1 MARGKDKHTAR
12 QQALQGLG
20 RELARRAKSRCE
32 LCSAQ
37 EALFPTELP
46 PEPEEPTLD
55 SALLLCSSCRPL
67 LNTPPQLPVALST
80 HDREGHFLF
89 LQEAV
94 WSETAPAQIA
104 AVRLLRELIS
114 LGEAW
119 AMELN
124 ESLYLMP
131 EIEERL

>member
-1 MARGKDKHTAR
+1 MARGKEKHTAR

-20 RELARRAKSRCE
+20 RELARRASSRCE
-32 LCSAQ
+32 LCTAQ
-37 EALFPTELP
+37 EALYPTELP
-46 PEPEEPTLD
+46 PSPEMPELA
-55 SALLLCSSCRPL
+55 SALLLCSSCQPL
-67 LNTPPQLPVALST
+67 LSTPPQIPATISD
-80 HDREGHFLF
+80 HDRAGHFLF
-89 LQEAV
+89 LQESV

-104 AVRLLRELIS
+104 SVRILRHLIS
-114 LGEAW
+114 LGEGW